1 MLYIVGVGC
10 VVRLR
15 TERGGGGGGEGEEEG
30 GGLINL
36 K

>member
-1 MLYIVGVGC
+1 MLYIVGAGC

-15 TERGGGGGGEGEEEG
+15 TERGGGGGGEGEEEE